1 MKLPVNKTKIVCTI
15 GPASESSEV
24 MEQMIQAGMN
34 VARLNFSYGDFA
46 GHQKVIEN
54 IRATARRLGQRVA
67 ILADLP
73 GPKIRIGPLAQE
85 PIQLKPGDFF
95 SLTTQD
101 VVGDSQ
107 RVSVTFA
114 HLPQCVKPGDTLFL
128 NDGLIQLEVVK
139 SEGSEVRCQVLAGGE
154 LRSRKGLNLPGIDL
168 GISAFTDHDSH
179 CLKFALEQGVDAIS
193 QSFVESAA
201 DMGAVR
207 DAAAALGYNPFL

>member
-1 MKLPVNKTKIVCTI
+1 MKLPANKTKIVCTI

-34 VARLNFSYGDFA
+34 VARLNFSHGDFA

-101 VVGDSQ
+101 DRRRQPAS
-107 RVSVTFA
+107 
-114 HLPQCVKPGDTLFL
+114 L
-128 NDGLIQLEVVK
+128 
-139 SEGSEVRCQVLAGGE
+139 GE
-154 LRSRKGLNLPGIDL
+154 LHPPAP
-168 GISAFTDHDSH
+168 SA
-179 CLKFALEQGVDAIS
+179 
-193 QSFVESAA
+193 
-201 DMGAVR
+201 
-207 DAAAALGYNPFL
+207 